1 MSSSHHNKT
10 RTRSPASSPSGL
22 RRKAHLSTAA
32 PSAAGNEETG
42 KAGRVHRKKE
52 IPHKTSQKW
61 MLRVFILA
69 CAVYPLRFLVRGEPI
84 PLAFNVAYIVALLY
98 TVVFFGL
105 KAFLDNELTVKRLMS
120 GCFSVV
126 LGGVPAYALY
136 FDPELQDATVL
147 FGHSTPSTETA
158 IGLLLGFY
166 CGDMFWIT
174 PSQLNIPSLL
184 VHHISVVVFW
194 IWAQSQTLAMTITM
208 LAQMQE
214 ICNPFWYFHWIAF
227 SSYAY
232 RDPRKRPWFFVNA
245 FLILIGYL
253 ALRLLWVQL
262 RVTQHIW
269 WMVWNYPIDAA
280 FMVPTGI
287 IIETVINMMNIYKL
301 SRSILTA
308 WNTPADKLID

>member
-1 MSSSHHNKT
+1 MSSPN
-10 RTRSPASSPSGL
+10 GI
-22 RRKAHLSTAA
+22 RRKANLSTAA
-32 PSAAGNEETG
+32 PSAGGNEESG
-42 KAGRVHRKKE
+42 KNGRTHHNRKKE
-52 IPHKTSQKW
+52 IPEKTNQKW
-61 MLRVFILA
+61 MLRLFVLA
-69 CAVYPLRFLVRGEPI
+69 TWLYPLRFLLKGEQI
-84 PLAFNVAYIVALLY
+84 PLMFNVAYIVALLY
-98 TVVFFGL
+98 TIVYFTL
-105 KAFLDNELTVKRLMS
+105 RSFLNNELTVKRLMS

-126 LGGVPAYALY
+126 LGSVPIYVLY
-136 FDPELQDATVL
+136 FDPAFQDATIL
-147 FGHSTPSTETA
+147 IGRSTPSVETA
-158 IGLLLGFY
+158 LGLLLGFY

-194 IWAQSQTLAMTITM
+194 IWSQSQPVALTISM
-208 LAQMQE
+208 LAQLQE

-232 RDPRKRPWFFVNA
+232 KDQTKRPWFFVNA
-245 FLILIGYL
+245 FLIFFGYL
-253 ALRLLWVQL
+253 GLRLFWVQL
-262 RVTQHIW
+262 RTTQYIW

-308 WNTPADKLID
+308 WNTPVEKIRD